1 MFSASHKVPHLTV
14 EDLFCAPV
22 RTAAS
27 ISPDGTRIACLAP
40 WRGTLNVWVESV
52 DTHEEAR
59 CLTADDNRGVH
70 AYHWTDDPRW
80 LLYEQDDD
88 GDENRHVFRIDLENP
103 DREAA
108 DLTPFPGVRA
118 TGFETTPSRPG
129 KALLHLNHRE
139 RTEFDFYELDIATG
153 ELTMLAQ
160 NPGRAGGW
168 LYTPGGDLYAHG
180 LTDDGD
186 IELSRWDAERDT
198 WHLVVTFDGSDYPLG
213 IQPFQVTPDGTG
225 VWIGS
230 SRGSDRTRLV
240 RLDLA
245 TGKETEV
252 DDHLVLGLD
261 PRHAVSPS
269 LPPPL
274 ILDRRTGELAGV
286 RYLGE
291 RQVIRA
297 LDPHFAAVLENLEKL
312 SDGDLAVVSGDENG
326 QRWVVSFTHDRDPG
340 VTFFYDHSTGESR
353 LLFRPYPHLGP
364 GALAPKTPLTVYS
377 RDGLALPAYL
387 TLPVGADPAG
397 LPLVLLVREG
407 PWHRDTWGFDPFE
420 QLLANRG
427 YAVLQVNLRGSS
439 GFGKAFTEAGTG
451 EPAGTRHDDL
461 VDAVDWVVA
470 RGYADRERVAV
481 LGGSYG
487 GDATLPENNTDMYRA
502 VDFLARHLCGKPED
516 QAGDISVHMQL
527 KHPSGKVSPGGKDC

>member
-1 MFSASHKVPHLTV
+1 MFAASHKVPHLTV

-27 ISPDGTRIACLAP
+27 ISPDGTRIAYLAP
-40 WRGTLNVWVESV
+40 WRGRLNVWVESV
-52 DTHEEAR
+52 DAPEEACR
-59 CLTADDNRGVH
+59 VTADGNRGVH
-70 AYHWTDDPRW
+70 AYHWADDPRW
-80 LLYEQDDD
+80 LLYEQDGDGD
-88 GDENRHVFRIDLENP
+88 GDENRHVFRVDLENP
-103 DREAA
+103 DGEAV
-108 DLTPFPGVRA
+108 DLTPFAGVRA
-118 TGFETTPSRPG
+118 TGFETTPARPG

-139 RTEFDFYELDIATG
+139 RTEFDLYELDIAAG

-160 NPGRAGGW
+160 NPGRAEGW

-180 LTDDGD
+180 PTDDGD
-186 IELSRWDAERDT
+186 IQLSRWDAGRDT
-198 WHLVVTFDGSDYPLG
+198 WHPVVTFDGSDYPLG

-225 VWIGS
+225 AWIGS
-230 SRGSDRTRLV
+230 NRDSDRTRLI

-245 TGKETEV
+245 TAEESEV
-252 DDHLVLGLD
+252 DDHPVLDLD
-261 PRHAVSPS
+261 PRHTVFPS
-269 LPPPL
+269 LPSPL

-297 LDPHFAAVLENLEKL
+297 LDPHFAAVLKNLEKL

-340 VTFFYDHSTGESR
+340 VTYFYDHSTGESR
-353 LLFRPYPHLGP
+353 LLFRPYPHLVP

-397 LPLVLLVREG
+397 LPLVLLVHGG
-407 PWHRDTWGFDPFE
+407 PSHRDTWGFDPFE

-427 YAVLQVNLRGSS
+427 YAVLQVNFRGSS
-439 GFGKAFTEAGTG
+439 GFGKAFTKAGIG
-451 EPAGTRHDDL
+451 ELAPKMHDDL
-461 VDAVDWVVA
+461 VDAVDWVVE
-470 RGYADRERVAV
+470 RGYADRKRVAILRGANDV
-481 LGGSYG
+481 PVANESDRIVDGLRARGVEVEYLVKDDEGHG
-487 GDATLPENNTDMYRA
+487 FANPENDIDM
-502 VDFLARHLCGKPED
+502 
-516 QAGDISVHMQL
+516 
-527 KHPSGKVSPGGKDC
+527 